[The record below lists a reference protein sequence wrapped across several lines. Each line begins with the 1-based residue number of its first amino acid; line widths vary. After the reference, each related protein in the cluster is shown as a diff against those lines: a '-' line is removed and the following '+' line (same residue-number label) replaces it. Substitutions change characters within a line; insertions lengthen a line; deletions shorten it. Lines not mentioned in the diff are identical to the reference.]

1 MSREQV
7 VMVTGVSSGIG
18 RATAELLTREGFGV
32 SVLDQSGRIDAL
44 VNYAEYAGSLCGAE
58 RWISLQPIL
67 DQTCS

>member
-18 RATAELLTREGFGV
+18 RATAGLLAREGFRV
-32 SVLDQSGRIDAL
+32 PVVDQSGRIDAL
-44 VNYAEYAGSLCGAE
+44 VKYGGYAGSLCGAE
-58 RWISLQPIL
+58 RWISLQPVL